1 MPRLTKEARKWS
13 WREELNLQPAV
24 YKTAALPLSYASL
37 SEIGSRERRTA
48 ERKPNNC
55 LVACQ
60 ATRPSSRYLP
70 GSSMCPLATSVRE
83 GERNRQSRT
92 ILGPQEFVERPE
104 RLIEPIR
111 RATEGCFNLLERLLP
126 APLLLEDV
134 KAAKVCFHDRLFPS
148 SISASTAVTSAPIR
162 LMDGSRYQP

>member
-13 WREELNLQPAV
+13 WREELNPQPAV

-37 SEIGSRERRTA
+37 SEIGSRERRTVA
-48 ERKPNNC
+48 GKPNNC
-55 LVACQ
+55 LAACQ
-60 ATRPSSRYLP
+60 ATRSSCRYLP
-70 GSSMCPLATSVRE
+70 AVAGARWLHRSVGESGIVSRGPFWGPRNSSSTRSGSLS
-83 GERNRQSRT
+83 QSLVQLRGY
-92 ILGPQEFVERPE
+92 L
-104 RLIEPIR
+104 
-111 RATEGCFNLLERLLP
+111 NLLERLLP

-134 KAAKVCFHDRLFPS
+134 KAAQVCSHDRVFPS